1 MAEWQCTGFENPRAN
16 ALRGSTPLSSAMKI
30 KKFFFL
36 ILFSLLGIID
46 AGYLTY
52 EHYQQVIPPC
62 TVNRFF
68 PIASDCGKVLRSSY
82 SIMFGVPLAVI
93 GVFQYSFLL
102 IAIIALIIFRKKV
115 FAYWIIFQSMIGAI
129 FSLYFMY
136 IQLVIL
142 KSICIYCTLSALI
155 SFIIF
160 FLSYK
165 IFYKERFFLRLTI
178 IAFIYQTII
187 KPVFFLFDPESVH
200 QTHTFFGELLGKTF
214 VKNYFNW
221 KLNYQSQ
228 KLKQTVAGINFFG
241 PVCLAAGFDYEAKL
255 TQILFSLGFGFQ
267 SVGTITDLPYEGNPR
282 PRLGRLPK
290 SRSLMV
296 NKGFKNLGAEKISE
310 KLSQLN
316 FKIPLGISIGV
327 SNNKTITN
335 LKEAVDDIKKSFAIF
350 EKAKIKNGYYELN
363 ISCPN
368 LINTNVDFYNPTN
381 LKGLLNKLKS
391 LRLKKPVFVKMPI
404 DRNDQEFLAI
414 LKTISQFS
422 FIKGVI
428 IGNLFKDR
436 KSSLL
441 DKQEVNKF
449 KAGYFS
455 GKPCEPR
462 SNELIKLTYKKYKN
476 KLIIIGCGGIFS
488 GQDAYKKIKLGA
500 SLVQL
505 ITGMI
510 YQGPQLV
517 SQINLELEE
526 LLEKDGF
533 SNIKQAVGVGV

>member
-1 MAEWQCTGFENPRAN
+1 
-16 ALRGSTPLSSAMKI
+16 MKI
-30 KKFFFL
+30 NKFFFL
-36 ILFSLLGIID
+36 ILFIIFGIID

-62 TVNRFF
+62 TVNRLL

-82 SIMFGVPLAVI
+82 SVMFGVPLAVI
-93 GVFQYSFLL
+93 GVFQYSFFL
-102 IAIIALIIFRKKV
+102 IAIIALIISRKKV
-115 FAYWIIFQSMIGAI
+115 FAYWIIFQSLIGAI

-142 KSICIYCTLSALI
+142 KSICIYCALSALI
-155 SFIIF
+155 SFTIF

-178 IAFIYQTII
+178 IAFIYQKII
-187 KPVFFLFDPESVH
+187 KPVFFLFDAEFIH

-214 VKNYFNW
+214 VTNYLNW
-221 KLNYQSQ
+221 KLNYQSPE
-228 KLKQTVAGINFFG
+228 LKQKIAGINFSG
-241 PVCLAAGFDYEAKL
+241 PVGLAAGFDYEARL
-255 TQILFSLGFGFQ
+255 TQILYSLGFGFQ
-267 SVGTITDLPYEGNPR
+267 SVGTITNLPYEGNPK

-290 SRSLMV
+290 SQSLMV
-296 NKGFKNLGAEKISE
+296 NKGFKNKGAIKIAEKLV
-310 KLSQLN
+310 LSGVEG
-316 FKIPLGISIGV
+316 FKIPLGISLGV
-327 SNNKTITN
+327 SNNKN
-335 LKEAVDDIKKSFAIF
+335 LISLKDSINDIKMAFSVF
-350 EKAKIKNGYYELN
+350 EKAKIKNSYYELN

-368 LINTNVDFYNPTN
+368 LINTEVDFYKPENFN
-381 LKGLLNKLKS
+381 QLLQSIN
-391 LRLKKPVFVKMPI
+391 RLKIKKSVFVKMPI

-414 LKTISQFS
+414 LKIISQFS

-436 KSSLL
+436 KSPLL
-441 DKQEVNKF
+441 DKQEVNKY
-449 KAGYFS
+449 KVGYFS
-455 GKPCEPR
+455 GKPCQPR

-476 KLIIIGCGGIFS
+476 KLIIIGCGGVFS

-500 SLVQL
+500 SLIQL

-510 YQGPQLV
+510 YRGPQLI

-533 SNIKQAVGVGV
+533 NNIKQAVGLDV

>member
-1 MAEWQCTGFENPRAN
+1 MK
-16 ALRGSTPLSSAMKI
+16 STTLLLLVLLSI
-30 KKFFFL
+30 
-36 ILFSLLGIID
+36 LGIAD

-68 PIASDCGKVLRSSY
+68 PIASNCGKVLNSSY

-93 GVFQYSFLL
+93 GIFQYSFLL
-102 IAIIALIIFRKKV
+102 IAIIALIILRKKV
-115 FAYWIIFQSMIGAI
+115 FIYWIILQSMIGAI

-160 FLSYK
+160 FLICK
-165 IFYKERFFLRLTI
+165 IFYKERFFIRLTI
-178 IAFIYQTII
+178 IAFIYQKIV
-187 KPVFFLFDPESVH
+187 KPVFFLFDAEFIH
-200 QTHTFFGELLGKTF
+200 QSHTFFGELLGKTF
-214 VKNYFNW
+214 IKKFFNW
-221 KLNYQSQ
+221 KLNYQSPR
-228 KLKQTVAGINFFG
+228 LKQKIAGINFTG
-241 PVCLAAGFDYEAKL
+241 PVGLAAGFDYDAKL
-255 TQILFSLGFGFQ
+255 TQILSSLSFGFQ
-267 SVGTITDLPYEGNPR
+267 SIGTITNNPYAGNLR

-290 SRSLMV
+290 SQSLMV
-296 NKGFKNLGAEKISE
+296 NKGFKNKGAKAIAEKLVLSE
-310 KLSQLN
+310 VEG

-327 SNNKTITN
+327 SNNKN
-335 LKEAVDDIKKSFAIF
+335 LISLEDSINDIKMAFSVF
-350 EKAKIKNGYYELN
+350 EKAKIKNSYYELN

-368 LINTNVDFYNPTN
+368 LININVDFYKPAN
-381 LKGLLNKLKS
+381 LEKLLEKLKN

-404 DRNDQEFLAI
+404 DKNDQEFLAI
-414 LKTISQFS
+414 LKTASQFTFVS
-422 FIKGVI
+422 GVI

-436 KSSLL
+436 KSPLL

-449 KAGYFS
+449 KVGNFS
-455 GKPCEPR
+455 GKPCELR

-476 KLIIIGCGGIFS
+476 KLIVIGCGGVFS
-488 GQDAYKKIKLGA
+488 GQDAYEKIKLGA
-500 SLVQL
+500 SLIQL

-510 YQGPQLV
+510 FQGPQLI

-533 SNIKQAVGVGV
+533 LNIRQAVGTDVPDFNVIDFNSKLTMKR

>member
-1 MAEWQCTGFENPRAN
+1 
-16 ALRGSTPLSSAMKI
+16 MKI

-52 EHYQQVIPPC
+52 KHYSNVLPPC
-62 TVNRFF
+62 TVNSFL
-68 PIASDCGKVLRSSY
+68 PILSDCGKVLRSSY
-82 SIMFGVPLAVI
+82 SVMFGIPLAVA
-93 GVFQYSFLL
+93 GVFQYSLLL
-102 IAIIALIIFRKKV
+102 IAIIALIIFRKKI
-115 FAYWIIFQSMIGAI
+115 FTYWIILQSMIGAI

-160 FLSYK
+160 FLGCK

-178 IAFIYQTII
+178 IAFIYQKII
-187 KPVFFLFDPESVH
+187 KPILFLFDAEFVH

-214 VKNYFNW
+214 LKNYFDW
-221 KLNYQSQ
+221 KLNYQSL
-228 KLKQTVAGINFFG
+228 KLKQKIAGINFDG
-241 PVCLAAGFDYEAKL
+241 PVGLAAGFDYNAQL
-255 TQILFSLGFGFQ
+255 TQVLSTLGFGFQ
-267 SVGTITDLPYEGNPR
+267 TVGTITNALYAGNPK

-290 SRSLMV
+290 SQSLMV
-296 NKGFKNLGAEKISE
+296 NKGFKNQGAIKIAEKLKS
-310 KLSQLN
+310 LD
-316 FKIPLGISIGV
+316 FKIPVGVSIGMTN
-327 SNNKTITN
+327 SSKITST
-335 LKEAVDDIKKSFAIF
+335 LQAIEDIILSFKIF
-350 EKAKIKNGYYELN
+350 EKYKVKNNYYELN

-368 LINTNVDFYNPTN
+368 LINSATDFYKPSN
-381 LKGLLNKLKS
+381 LDQLLRSIDRLK
-391 LRLKKPVFVKMPI
+391 LKKPVFIKMPI
-404 DRNDQEFLAI
+404 SVTNKEFLSLLDSI
-414 LKTISQFS
+414 TKYKI
-422 FIKGVI
+422 IKGII

-436 KSSLL
+436 KSPLL

-449 KAGYFS
+449 KVGSFS
-455 GKPCEPR
+455 GKLCEPR

-476 KLIIIGCGGIFS
+476 KLIIIGCGGVFS
-488 GQDAYKKIKLGA
+488 GQDAYEKIKLGA
-500 SLVQL
+500 SLIQL

-510 YQGPQLV
+510 FQGPQLI

-533 SNIKQAVGVGV
+533 SSIKQAIGINVK

>member
-1 MAEWQCTGFENPRAN
+1 MKSIMF
-16 ALRGSTPLSSAMKI
+16 LLLSS
-30 KKFFFL
+30 L
-36 ILFSLLGIID
+36 SLLGIID

-68 PIASDCGKVLRSSY
+68 TIISDCGKVLNSSY
-82 SIMFGVPLAVI
+82 SIMFGVPLAVA
-93 GVFQYSFLL
+93 GVFQYSLLL
-102 IAIIALIIFRKKV
+102 IAIITLMIFRKKV
-115 FAYWIIFQSMIGAI
+115 FAHWIIFQSMIGAI

-178 IAFIYQTII
+178 IAFIYQKII
-187 KPVFFLFDPESVH
+187 KPVFFLFDPEFIHNLAVSR
-200 QTHTFFGELLGKTF
+200 GEMFGKTF
-214 VKNYFNW
+214 IKNFFNW

-228 KLKQTVAGINFFG
+228 KLKQKIAGINFSG
-241 PVCLAAGFDYEAKL
+241 PVGLAAGFDYNAKL
-255 TQILFSLGFGFQ
+255 TQILYSLGFSFQ
-267 SVGTITDLPYEGNPR
+267 SVGTITNLPYEGNPP

-296 NKGFKNLGAEKISE
+296 NKGFKNLGAEKISK

-316 FKIPLGISIGV
+316 FNIPLGISIGV
-327 SNNKTITN
+327 SNNKIIIS
-335 LKEAVDDIKKSFAIF
+335 LKDAINDIKRSFLFF
-350 EKAKIKNGYYELN
+350 EKSKIKNSYYELN

-368 LINTNVDFYNPTN
+368 LINTEVDFYKPVNFD
-381 LKGLLNKLKS
+381 KLLQSIN
-391 LRLKKPVFVKMPI
+391 RLKIKKSVFVKMPI

-414 LKTISQFS
+414 LKTVSQFT

-441 DKQEVNKF
+441 DRQEVNKF
-449 KAGYFS
+449 KVGYFS
-455 GKPCEPR
+455 GKPCELR
-462 SNELIKLTYKKYKN
+462 SNELIKLTYKKYGN
-476 KLIIIGCGGIFS
+476 KLIIIGCGGVFS
-488 GQDAYKKIKLGA
+488 GQDAYIKIKLGA

-510 YQGPQLV
+510 FQGPQLI

-533 SNIKQAVGVGV
+533 SNIKQAVGIGI